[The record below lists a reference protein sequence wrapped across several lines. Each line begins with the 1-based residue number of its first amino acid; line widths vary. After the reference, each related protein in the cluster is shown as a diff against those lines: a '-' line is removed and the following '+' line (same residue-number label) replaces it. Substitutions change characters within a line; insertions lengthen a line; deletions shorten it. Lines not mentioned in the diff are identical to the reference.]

1 MSLLNKRRVWPHLSA
16 LALALL
22 STYTQA
28 AHADDAKRLKV
39 GLVLGGG
46 GARGAA
52 HVGVIKKLEE
62 LRIPVDCI
70 SGTSMGGLVAGAF
83 STGMSSEQMSQALA
97 DADWRDMFNDSPNY
111 AELTP
116 RNKNISQTYIP
127 ASEAGIKNGHLKF
140 PSAVLG
146 GQKIKF
152 FINQLVEA
160 DKAPQMIENQKLPLS
175 LIATDIVTG
184 QRVAYRNGDLAT
196 VMRATMSVPG
206 LIAPVKYNGRT
217 LVDGGLVD
225 NVPIREVKEM
235 CHPDVV
241 IAVNVGSPLLKE
253 EEIESSPL
261 SVTAQ
266 TLNLLT
272 EQNVTQSLAMLNRQQ
287 DVYIQPDLDGI
298 TAADFE
304 RNQETIKRGYA
315 AANQAE
321 AQLKK
326 LSLTATQYSGWRAEV
341 QNKPRPSPIIDKVE
355 VVEGNAQDS
364 INLTQQIKQKP
375 NEPLNTTQLKN
386 DLLYAYGD
394 GRYSNM
400 DYQLLSDH
408 DKTTLRV
415 LPTKKPWGPNYARAG
430 LNFSWGTRETAA
442 YNLRLG
448 YQMTEINRLGG
459 ELLFSGQLGN
469 TNRAVVN
476 WYQPIDS
483 RRRLFTDVSVGY
495 SDQKVNVYQNGR
507 AQSSYNTNLTEASAA
522 LGFNFNRYGVM
533 KLGVVQR
540 RPHASLD
547 IGSES
552 LQTSSTAQSAHGWY
566 VSADFDRM
574 NQLYFPTKGWLARAS
589 YFDMNDYSKVSA
601 ELQGAYSIK
610 DFVFTGKLAYTGSP
624 KGQLPL
630 SDAAFLGGAN
640 NLAGLSNQQVIGDN
654 LQYAGLRVER
664 VLSKMPLGIRGDLR
678 LGLSTEIGKM
688 RTRYS
693 ETQGQGWIKSGSIYL
708 GGETPVGPLYVGVS
722 KATNNSPRVYLF
734 IGTP

>member
-1 MSLLNKRRVWPHLSA
+1 MIFLNRHRTLPRLSA
-16 LALALL
+16 LALILFA
-22 STYTQA
+22 YTPA
-28 AHADDAKRLKV
+28 AHADDSKRLKV

-52 HVGVIKKLEE
+52 HVGVIQKLEE
-62 LRIPVDCI
+62 LHIPVDCV

-83 STGMSSEQMSQALA
+83 STGMSSKQMSQALA
-97 DADWRDMFNDSPNY
+97 EADWRDMFNDSPSY

-116 RNKNISQTYIP
+116 RNKNISQTFIP
-127 ASEAGIKNGHLKF
+127 GSEAGIKNGHLQF

-152 FINQLVEA
+152 FINQLVGA
-160 DKAPQMIENQKLPLS
+160 DKTPQMIENQKMPLS

-184 QRVAYRNGDLAT
+184 QRVAYRNGDLTT

-287 DVYIQPDLDGI
+287 DIYIQPNLDGI

-304 RNQETIKRGYA
+304 RNQETIKRGYDS
-315 AANQAE
+315 ANQIE

-326 LSLTATQYSGWRAEV
+326 LSLTQSEYSNWQAKI
-341 QNKPRPSPIIDKVE
+341 QNEQRPSPTIDKVE
-355 VVEGNAQDS
+355 VVGDNAQDDV
-364 INLTQQIKQKP
+364 ILAQQIKQKP
-375 NEPLNTTQLKN
+375 NEPLNTTQLEN

-415 LPTKKPWGPNYARAG
+415 LPTKKPWGPNYVRAG
-430 LNFSWGTRETAA
+430 INFAWGTKESAA

-448 YQMTEINRLGG
+448 YQMTEINKLGG
-459 ELLFSGQLGN
+459 ELLFSGQLGSS
-469 TNRAVVN
+469 NRAAIN

-483 RRRLFTDVSVGY
+483 RRRFFTDVFVGY
-495 SDQKVNVYQNGR
+495 NDQKIDVYQNGR
-507 AQSSYNTNLTEASAA
+507 AQASYNTNVTEARAA
-522 LGFNFNRYGVM
+522 VGFNFDRYGVM
-533 KLGVVQR
+533 KLGVLQR
-540 RPHASLD
+540 RPRSSLD
-547 IGSES
+547 IGLDGLVPSGA
-552 LQTSSTAQSAHGWY
+552 TKSAHGLY
-566 VSADFDRM
+566 LSADFDRM
-574 NQLYFPTKGWLARAS
+574 NRLYFPTKGWLARVN
-589 YFDMNDYSKVSA
+589 YFDMTDYSKLSA
-601 ELQGAYSIK
+601 EVQGAYSIK

-630 SDAAFLGGAN
+630 SDAAFLGGVN
-640 NLAGLSNQQVIGDN
+640 NITGLNNQQMIGDN

-664 VLSKMPLGIRGDLR
+664 VIGKMPLGIRGDLR
-678 LGLSTEIGKM
+678 LGLSAEMGKM
-688 RTRYS
+688 KIRYS
-693 ETQGQGWIKSGSIYL
+693 EPQNQGWVKSGSVYL
-708 GGETPVGPLYVGVS
+708 GGETPVGPLYIGVS
-722 KATNNSPRVYLF
+722 KATNNSSRVYLF